1 MVGDFHLS
9 KDEKKE
15 TMVGEFDLS
24 KMRKKEATDA
34 DFLGGGPGV
43 STTGVLGSV
52 SQTHLPKAW
61 ALYHPLE
68 QIFAAFAGLKSS
80 DQPAAL
86 LTKTLFIFHPLQYF
100 SLTQPAATVFVFFF
114 QTSERGP

>member
-1 MVGDFHLS
+1 LEIFHLS
-9 KDEKKE
+9 KDEKTE

-52 SQTHLPKAW
+52 SQTHP
-61 ALYHPLE
+61 
-68 QIFAAFAGLKSS
+68 
-80 DQPAAL
+80 
-86 LTKTLFIFHPLQYF
+86 
-100 SLTQPAATVFVFFF
+100 TQGMGIVPPF
-114 QTSERGP
+114 